1 MMIGERNCGYAAVDY
16 LAMVAVIGI
25 ACAGLV
31 ALRPT
36 HVGPKTPVDVIPPIV
51 RLLGRPVQNLTPPRP
66 TRPRPARPRPPRPP
80 RPRPVRPDRGPTTIP
95 LPEWW
100 SRP

>member
-1 MMIGERNCGYAAVDY
+1 MNTERGNAAVDY
-16 LAMVAVIGI
+16 LGIIAVVGI
-25 ACAGLV
+25 MFAGLV

-36 HVGPKTPVDVIPPIV
+36 QVGPEAPVDVIPPII
-51 RLLGRPVQNLTPPRP
+51 RLLGHPVQNLEPRP
-66 TRPRPARPRPPRPP
+66 TRPVPPALPRPPRPRRPRPPRPSREP
-80 RPRPVRPDRGPTTIP
+80 STIP

>member
-1 MMIGERNCGYAAVDY
+1 MNGERGYAAVDY
-16 LAMVAVIGI
+16 LAVVAVVGI
-25 ACAGLV
+25 MFAGLV

-36 HVGPKTPVDVIPPIV
+36 RVGSEAPVDVIPPIV
-51 RLLGRPVQNLTPPRP
+51 RLLGHPVQNLELRP
-66 TRPRPARPRPPRPP
+66 PRPARPVRS
-80 RPRPVRPDRGPTTIP
+80 RPVRPGRPGPPAPSLDPSTIL

>member
-1 MMIGERNCGYAAVDY
+1 MNTHGKRGFAAVDY
-16 LAMVAVIGI
+16 LAIIAVIGI
-25 ACAGLV
+25 VFAGLV

-36 HVGPKTPVDVIPPIV
+36 RVGPETPVDVIPPII
-51 RLLGRPVQNLTPPRP
+51 RLLGRPVDNLTPRP
-66 TRPRPARPRPPRPP
+66 TRPARPSHPRPPRPGSP
-80 RPRPVRPDRGPTTIP
+80 RPPRPNREPSTIP